1 MAKFKSQFNPK
12 KDEQMKTLLRKLLV
26 VAVILGTY
34 TGHANETLEVVPTF
48 NTIKKGN
55 YISVS
60 DASGKV
66 IYSGRIKYSGNLAS
80 LFDFTQLKDGAYT
93 IEVNKDFVIEINS
106 IEVKDHVVTFIQNS
120 KEKIFKPVFRSED
133 SKLLISKLALDS
145 NEMTVEL
152 YYGTELI
159 YTETVTGKEIL
170 NRVYKLDET
179 LRGDYT
185 AIIKSNDRV
194 YVENFRI

>member
-1 MAKFKSQFNPK
+1 MKPLFKK
-12 KDEQMKTLLRKLLV
+12 ILV
-26 VAVILGTY
+26 VALVLGTH
-34 TGHANETLEVVPTF
+34 TGYAIETLEVVPTF
-48 NTIKKGN
+48 NALKKGN

-60 DASGKV
+60 DNDGQV
-66 IYSGRIKYSGNLAS
+66 IYSGSINSNGSLTS
-80 LFDFTQLKDGAYT
+80 LFDFTQLEDGLYT
-93 IEVNKDFVIEINS
+93 VEVNKDFIIEINS
-106 IEVKDHVVTFIQNS
+106 LNVKDGVVTFIQGS
-120 KEKIFKPVFRSED
+120 KERIFKPVFRSED
-133 SKLLISKLALDS
+133 SKVLISKLALDS
-145 NEMTVEL
+145 DEMTVEL

-159 YTETVTGKEIL
+159 YTDSVKGMEIL

>member
-1 MAKFKSQFNPK
+1 
-12 KDEQMKTLLRKLLV
+12 MKTVIKKILV
-26 VAVILGTY
+26 VAVVLGTY
-34 TGHANETLEVVPTF
+34 TGYASEILEVVPTF
-48 NTIKKGN
+48 NTLKKGN

-60 DASGKV
+60 DEGGQV
-66 IYSGRIKYSGNLAS
+66 IYSGNINSNGSLNS
-80 LFDFTQLKDGAYT
+80 LFDFTQLEDGIYT
-93 IEVNKDFVIEINS
+93 IEINKDFVIEINS
-106 IEVKDHVVTFIQNS
+106 IKVKDSVVTFIEDS

-133 SKLLISKLALDS
+133 SKVLISKLALDS
-145 NEMTVEL
+145 DEMTIEL

-159 YTETVTGKEIL
+159 HTETVNGKEIL

-179 LRGDYT
+179 LRGEYT

>member
-1 MAKFKSQFNPK
+1 
-12 KDEQMKTLLRKLLV
+12 MKTLLRKILV
-26 VAVILGTY
+26 VAVMLGTY
-34 TGHANETLEVVPTF
+34 TGYANETLEIVPTF

-120 KEKIFKPVFRSED
+120 KEKIFKPVFRSEN

-185 AIIKSNDRV
+185 AIIKSNYRV